1 MKIYHNPRCSKSRQ
15 TLSLIKEKGV
25 EVEIIEYL
33 KVIPSEKELRS
44 IIKLLGIKPEKLL
57 RKGEADYKENF
68 KGKTLSDEEWI
79 SAMVQYP
86 KLIERP
92 IVVSDNKAILGRPPE
107 NVLDLL

>member
-15 TLSLIKEKGV
+15 TLSLIKEKGA

-33 KVIPSEKELRS
+33 KVIPSEKELS
-44 IIKLLGIKPEKLL
+44 AIIKLLGIKPEKLL

-92 IVVSDNKAILGRPPE
+92 IVVSGNKAVLGRPPE